1 MWSRNQIRQKSAI
14 GKQIPL
20 LLKRGQILDPTGMK
34 LWLVVT
40 VWLTNASKFLL
51 SLTHHLWYMASK
63 TCVLLDTLLF
73 YQCFD
78 DVWTTIWWIVQIQC
92 AVFQNKKSF
101 NKERIPTKLSTLHSN
116 FCEVESDYFE
126 SHCIVDLEKILVCC
140 HDHAHPPHPLAVAM
154 AAPPVSWTCTSR
166 LCKCCED
173 LCKNLGMNGAY
184 HQMLS
189 CTGSGDVVE
198 RKWGKRGG
206 VLKCCKTSTLELHRV
221 WGGH

>member
-1 MWSRNQIRQKSAI
+1 M
-14 GKQIPL
+14 
-20 LLKRGQILDPTGMK
+20 
-34 LWLVVT
+34 
-40 VWLTNASKFLL
+40 
-51 SLTHHLWYMASK
+51 THHLWYMASK

-154 AAPPVSWTCTSR
+154 VALPVSWTCTSR
-166 LCKCCED
+166 LCKRCED

-206 VLKCCKTSTLELHRV
+206 VLKCGKTSTLELHRV

>member
-1 MWSRNQIRQKSAI
+1 
-14 GKQIPL
+14 
-20 LLKRGQILDPTGMK
+20 
-34 LWLVVT
+34 
-40 VWLTNASKFLL
+40 
-51 SLTHHLWYMASK
+51 MASK
-63 TCVLLDTLLF
+63 TLLNTLLF

-154 AAPPVSWTCTSR
+154 VAPPVSWTCTSR
-166 LCKCCED
+166 LWRLVQKPGNEWSIPSNAF
-173 LCKNLGMNGAY
+173 L
-184 HQMLS
+184 H
-189 CTGSGDVVE
+189 
-198 RKWGKRGG
+198 RKWRCGWEKVREER
-206 VLKCCKTSTLELHRV
+206 SIQM
-221 WGGH
+221 